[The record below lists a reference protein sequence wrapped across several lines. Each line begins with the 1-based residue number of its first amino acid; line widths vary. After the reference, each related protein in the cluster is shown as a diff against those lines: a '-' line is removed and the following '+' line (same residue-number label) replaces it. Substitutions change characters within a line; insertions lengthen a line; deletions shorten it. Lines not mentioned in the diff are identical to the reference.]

1 MTAMR
6 PPSRHVAVV
15 GGGIIG
21 LAIAWAAVGRGHRV
35 TLIDPSPASGATYAA
50 AGMLAPVSELHYREE
65 SLLDLTLASAW
76 MYRKFTSDV
85 EDASGLETGYLAA
98 GTLVAGVDAADRQAL
113 ADLRAA
119 QLELGLEVQE
129 LSTREAR
136 RMEPMLGPQ
145 LTGAFLIPDDHQVDP
160 RAFAAALLAALQ
172 AGVRVEIVRTAAVGL
187 LYGNA
192 EDDGVTR
199 DAIRHGTGT
208 CGMDDGDWDDGGM
221 VTGVRLA
228 DGSRIDADE
237 VVLANGL
244 GAASMDGLP
253 DGLELPLRPVYGD
266 ILRLRAPQQLQPLVT
281 RTVRAVVRGF
291 PVYVVP
297 RSDGTVV
304 IGATQR
310 EDGSDALS
318 AGGVYQLL
326 RDAQTVVPAVAE
338 LELLEAVCRAR
349 PGTPDNAPLLGGCR
363 RTDGADVPGLIVATG
378 FFRHGVLLAPVAA
391 AICAD
396 LLDGVTPDV
405 DIEPY
410 RPDRFRHGS
419 TVPGNLSDLQRS
431 QP

>member
-6 PPSRHVAVV
+6 PPFRHVAVV

-21 LAIAWAAVGRGHRV
+21 LAIAWEATRRGHRV
-35 TLIDPSPASGATYAA
+35 TLIDPDPASGATYAA
-50 AGMLAPVSELHYREE
+50 AGMLAPISELHYREE
-65 SLLDLTLASAW
+65 SLLNLTLASAW
-76 MYRKFTSDV
+76 MYRKFTRDV
-85 EDASGLETGYLAA
+85 EDVSGLDTGYLAA
-98 GTLVAGVDAADRQAL
+98 GTLAAGVDVADRQAL

-119 QLELGLEVQE
+119 QLELGLEVQG

-160 RAFAAALLAALQ
+160 RALAAALQSALQ
-172 AGVRVEIVRTAAVGL
+172 TEARVGIVRTAAVGL

-192 EDDGVTR
+192 DDGGITR
-199 DAIRHGTGT
+199 GAVRHGEGT
-208 CGMDDGDWDDGGM
+208 CAMDDGDDGGP

-228 DGSRIDADE
+228 DDSCIYADE

-244 GAASMDGLP
+244 GAAGLDGLP

-266 ILRLRAPQQLQPLVT
+266 ILRLRVPLQLRPLVT
-281 RTVRAVVRGF
+281 RTVRAVVRGV

-310 EDGSDALS
+310 EDGSGALS

-349 PGTPDNAPLLGGCR
+349 PGTPDNAPLLGRCR
-363 RTDGADVPGLIVATG
+363 QSDGADVPGLIVATG
-378 FFRHGVLLAPVAA
+378 FFRHGVLLAPVTA

-396 LLDGVTPDV
+396 LLDGVVPDI

-410 RPDRFRHGS
+410 RPDRFHRGS
-419 TVPGNLSDLQRS
+419 TVPDSPSHLQRS
-431 QP
+431 QA